1 MVVISAVVHANPGKE
16 DELKELLLALL
27 DPVSTET
34 GTLEYRIHRA
44 LDNPGRFFFYEKY
57 TDRSAIDN
65 HMATPHFK
73 ALLGKL
79 DGLIAQPPEIILH
92 EEIGSIRR

>member
-1 MVVISAVVHANPGKE
+1 MVIISAVLQANPGKE
-16 DELKELLLALL
+16 DELEKLLLTLL
-27 DPVSTET
+27 DPVSKET
-34 GTLEYRIHRA
+34 DTLEYRIHRA

-57 TDRSAIDN
+57 TNRSAIDS

-73 ALLGKL
+73 ALLVKL

-92 EEIGSIRR
+92 EEIGSIR